1 MSSQEK
7 SGLKKNPCK
16 MPHEF
21 CEDLG
26 IFFFVARKEMS
37 KRRDES
43 MQQIRYI
50 LKIEKTGEVKGLK

>member
-1 MSSQEK
+1 
-7 SGLKKNPCK
+7 